1 MPICLVALL
10 ALNFQGTN
18 ARPNFPI
25 TGDLEQAAEATKR
38 AWQQRREVD
47 GRTAA
52 AAPPVVLVL
61 AKCEGESKQRRGQGR
76 EPAGQAAG
84 SSLPNTHTGG
94 LSQRARKKAPKSVTK
109 RADACIVRGEPPT

>member
-25 TGDLEQAAEATKR
+25 TGDLEQAAEVTKR
-38 AWQQRREVD
+38 AWQHHREVD

-52 AAPPVVLVL
+52 AALPVVLVVL
-61 AKCEGESKQRRGQGR
+61 VPAKCEGEQATVWPGPGTSWPGGRLFAHQHAHRGLK
-76 EPAGQAAG
+76 PAR
-84 SSLPNTHTGG
+84 PEED
-94 LSQRARKKAPKSVTK
+94 R
-109 RADACIVRGEPPT
+109 